1 MNRAEAIQ
9 DAMAQMKAITNGTHV
24 NKPISV
30 VMSGESAEAPS
41 WLEYEMQRVV
51 GKPVKIEWRQI
62 SKQQAKRTNNTGEIT
77 DGYDGYAEY
86 YRDAARRGAR
96 TGD

>member
-1 MNRAEAIQ
+1 MSRKAALQN
-9 DAMAQMKAITNGTHV
+9 AMAQMEAITNGTHV

-30 VMSGESAEAPS
+30 VMSGESEEVPEFLAYE
-41 WLEYEMQRVV
+41 LEQII

-62 SKQQAKRTNNTGEIT
+62 VKPAWQPGPRNNTGEIT
-77 DGYDGYAEY
+77 DGYSEY
-86 YRDAARRGAR
+86 YADAARRGAR